1 MIGKYC
7 GDSIPP
13 SHVSSSNEVLIHFQS
28 DGSVTYGGFKMEYN
42 PTGNTSIQNN
52 TEYYGDYYREI
63 LEYYSPGPIVALL
76 LFLNMLQLRFFF
88 ITMFSQ
94 ISFFAHDK

>member
-1 MIGKYC
+1 MRKLNKLLFRYDFLIIYDGASSTSPMIGKYC

-52 TEYYGDYYREI
+52 TEYYGDYYTELRE
-63 LEYYSPGPIVALL
+63 YS
-76 LFLNMLQLRFFF
+76 LFLDDFFF
-88 ITMFSQ
+88 I
-94 ISFFAHDK
+94 